1 MRAETVMTKG
11 TVILAAL
18 LALGTGSAAQS
29 AVIGFVN
36 NPTGNAA
43 DFANHLAANGA
54 SVTTVIDFES
64 HTLGSLNGGF
74 YAAQGVTM
82 SIASPFYQYVAD
94 VIGVPSGSTDC
105 PCSFGEGPFP
115 LSRALVYGDQVSL
128 TVNFANAIAAI
139 GLLTGDHYDPHG
151 TDPISIEAFTGVN
164 GTGTSLG
171 SVQSFPRN
179 YQLGYSYFMGLA
191 STTNDIR
198 SIVLTDGFS
207 ATSDGVYLDNFQIA
221 MVGVPEPATLGVLAM
236 GVVGMLG
243 LRRRR

>member
-1 MRAETVMTKG
+1 MTKG

-64 HTLGSLNGGF
+64 HPLGSLDGSF
-74 YAAQGVTM
+74 YAPQGVTM
-82 SIASPFYQYVAD
+82 SIVTPFLQTVMD
-94 VIGVPSGSTDC
+94 ITGIPSGSLDC
-105 PCSFGEGPFP
+105 PCSTGEGPFP
-115 LSRALVYGDQVSL
+115 LTRALVYGDQVSL

-139 GLLTGDHYDPHG
+139 GMLTGDHYDPFG
-151 TDPISIEAFTGVN
+151 TDPITIEAFTGLN

-179 YQLGYSYFMGLA
+179 YQLGYSYFMGVA
-191 STTNDIR
+191 SMTNEIR

-207 ATSDGVYLDNFQIA
+207 GTSDGVDLDNFQIA
-221 MVGVPEPATLGVLAM
+221 MVDVPEPATLGVLAV
-236 GVVGMLG
+236 GVIGMLG
-243 LRRRR
+243 LRWRR

>member
-1 MRAETVMTKG
+1 MTKG

-64 HTLGSLNGGF
+64 HPLGSLDGNF
-74 YAAQGVTM
+74 YAPQGVTM
-82 SIASPFYQYVAD
+82 SIVTPFLQTVMD
-94 VIGVPSGSTDC
+94 ITGIPSGSLDC
-105 PCSFGEGPFP
+105 PCSTGEGPFP
-115 LSRALVYGDQVSL
+115 LTRALVYGDQVSL

-139 GLLTGDHYDPHG
+139 GMLTGDHYDPFG
-151 TDPISIEAFTGVN
+151 TDPITIQAFTGLN

-207 ATSDGVYLDNFQIA
+207 GTSDGVDLDNFQIA

>member
-1 MRAETVMTKG
+1 MTKG

-29 AVIGFVN
+29 AVISFVN

-64 HTLGSLNGGF
+64 HPLGSLDGSF
-74 YAAQGVTM
+74 YAPQGVTM
-82 SIASPFYQYVAD
+82 SIVTPFLQTVMD
-94 VIGVPSGSTDC
+94 ITGIPSGSLDC
-105 PCSFGEGPFP
+105 PCSTGEGPFP
-115 LSRALVYGDQVSL
+115 LTRALVYGDQVSL

-139 GLLTGDHYDPHG
+139 GMLTGDHYDPFG
-151 TDPISIEAFTGVN
+151 TDPITIEAFTGLN

-207 ATSDGVYLDNFQIA
+207 GTSDGVDLDNFQIA
-221 MVGVPEPATLGVLAM
+221 MVDAPEPATLGVLAV
-236 GVVGMLG
+236 GVIGMLG
-243 LRRRR
+243 LRWRR

>member
-1 MRAETVMTKG
+1 MTKG
-11 TVILAAL
+11 TVMLAAL

-64 HTLGSLNGGF
+64 HALGALNGSF
-74 YAAQGVTM
+74 YSGQGVTM
-82 SIASPFYQYVAD
+82 SIVAPLYQLVTD
-94 VIGVPSGSTDC
+94 VTGVPSGSVDC
-105 PCSFGEGPFP
+105 PCSTGEGPFP
-115 LSRALVYGDQVSL
+115 LSRALAYGDQVSL
-128 TVNFANAIAAI
+128 TVNFANAISAI
-139 GLLTGDHYDPHG
+139 GLLTGDHYDPNG
-151 TDPISIEAFTGVN
+151 TDRITIQAFTGVN

-171 SVQSFPRN
+171 SVQSFSRN

-207 ATSDGVYLDNFQIA
+207 NTSDGVYLDNFQIA
-221 MVGVPEPATLGVLAM
+221 MVGVAEPATVGVLAM

>member
-1 MRAETVMTKG
+1 MTKG
-11 TVILAAL
+11 TVMLAAL

-64 HTLGSLNGGF
+64 HALGALNGSF
-74 YAAQGVTM
+74 YSGQGVTM
-82 SIASPFYQYVAD
+82 SIVAPFYQLVTD
-94 VIGVPSGSTDC
+94 VTGVPSGSVDC
-105 PCSFGEGPFP
+105 PCSTGEGPFP
-115 LSRALVYGDQVSL
+115 LSRALAYGDQVSL
-128 TVNFANAIAAI
+128 TVNFANAISAI
-139 GLLTGDHYDPHG
+139 GLLTGDHYDPSG
-151 TDPISIEAFTGVN
+151 TDRITIQAFTGVN

-171 SVQSFPRN
+171 SVQSFSRN

-191 STTNDIR
+191 SATNDIR

-207 ATSDGVYLDNFQIA
+207 NTSDGVYLDNFQIA
-221 MVGVPEPATLGVLAM
+221 MVGVAEPATFGVLAM